1 MKAFFQK
8 HLGSGMAKTVKLIF
22 LCVFGFLFLWFF
34 LPIPVYGVLNIGNAT
49 GMLGFGLCCA
59 LTLFLNPFI
68 AFLRR
73 IWKPVFGKLLL
84 IAAAAVVL
92 SVLVTAGVLGC
103 RMLAAVHRMPAG
115 DETVVVLGCQVRG
128 TGPSLSLSR
137 RIAAAKTYLESHP
150 DAKCVLSGGQ
160 GSDEDV
166 SEAQCMFNELTNAG
180 IDARRLYMEDRSTST
195 RENLAYSMTVIEEK
209 GLSKKIALVTDG
221 YHQCRAA
228 LIARDY
234 TESVAAVPAK
244 TPIILLPTYTVRELY
259 GVLYETLRGAGK
271 SEST

>member
-8 HLGSGMAKTVKLIF
+8 HLGSGRAKTVKLIF

-103 RMLAAVHRMPAG
+103 RMLAAVHRVPAG

-137 RIAAAKTYLESHP
+137 RIAAAKTYLEAHP

-160 GSDEDV
+160 GSDEDL